1 MRAQSSV
8 SNQRYSTLTST
19 GSTDNYQVGGGLVL
33 SCQSSIFITKFY
45 PFIIYETCQLK
56 FIDYRW
62 VYVWLLFVSIC
73 HCNILPHLT
82 CRNVALTCIAA
93 VANNILPHHIPGVII
108 TVGTAYDDPTDI
120 TKVRIKP
127 SILTFQHSLDHG
139 T

>member
-8 SNQRYSTLTST
+8 SNQRYSTLT
-19 GSTDNYQVGGGLVL
+19 STDNYQVGGGLVL
-33 SCQSSIFITKFY
+33 SCQSSIFI
-45 PFIIYETCQLK
+45 IHETCQLK

-73 HCNILPHLT
+73 HCNILPHIK
-82 CRNVALTCIAA
+82 CRNVALTFITA
-93 VANNILPHHIPGVII
+93 VANNNLPHHIPGIII
-108 TVGTAYDDPTDI
+108 TVGTAYDDRTYI

-127 SILTFQHSLDHG
+127 YILTFQHSLDHG